1 MEILKKVDPEIEKD
15 EILSTY
21 RLKNRKNDKKKDN
34 KTPIVV
40 KFVSI
45 EKRNIIFKNKK
56 QLSSVDFK
64 STKGKAKIVYI
75 NENLTYRNQRIFSKA
90 NQFKKE
96 NKWKYIWT
104 KNGIVHLRKNEETT
118 SFQVRNEQDILNK
131 KL

>member
-21 RLKNRKNDKKKDN
+21 RLKNKKNYKKKDN

-104 KNGIVHLRKNEETT
+104 KNSIVHLRKNEETT
-118 SFQVRNEQDILNK
+118 SFQVRNEQDILSI